1 MTLVSKIVLALFI
14 FLYIDSCKSENLV
27 LGTSTNA
34 QLAYATN
41 VKLGSIPFTVR
52 TKNVFYSENRVIKA
66 ISAIDMLNNKKSKA
80 KVTAGGIG
88 STFTNI
94 QLKSERGEELN
105 YQIQIFV

>member
-1 MTLVSKIVLALFI
+1 MSLASKIVLALFI
-14 FLYIDSCKSENLV
+14 FLYIDSCKSDNLV
-27 LGTSTNA
+27 LGSSTNA

-66 ISAIDMLNNKKSKA
+66 ISAVDLNNKKSQA